1 MPPLA
6 VLFLGLVILA
16 LGVWLVLWK
25 SVVGKMF
32 AIVPILGGAAVILG
46 ELQFSFPFLL
56 PFPIIAPVLMTLL
69 FMAWSVW
76 LLRDD
81 GWLVKAFGGFM
92 LLVGFLALVNV
103 ISGSD
108 SSVVDRA
115 FDQSTYWIQVIF
127 GNANVTYG
135 RR

>member
-16 LGVWLVLWK
+16 LGVWLVQGE
-25 SVVGKMF
+25 SVVGKIF
-32 AIVPILGGAAVILG
+32 AIVPILGGAAVMLG
-46 ELQFSFPFLL
+46 ALPFSL
-56 PFPIIAPVLMTLL
+56 PFPIIAPILMTLL
-69 FMAWSVW
+69 FMGWSVW
-76 LLRDD
+76 LLRTR
-81 GWLVKAFGGFM
+81 GWLIKAFGGFM

-108 SSVVDRA
+108 SSVVARA
-115 FDQSTYWIQVIF
+115 LDQSMYWIQVIF